1 MRAWSSRTRGP
12 IVRSENEKRIYL
24 SRKPFRLVDSSY
36 VDAISGDGTAL
47 PFKIRFRSAGRMDD
61 RRESGLLRV
70 KKIWRHRRRQQ
81 RRIFFDLGL
90 PGRPVFVERVQQSF
104 FNRR

>member
-1 MRAWSSRTRGP
+1 MRARSSRARGP
-12 IVRSENEKRIYL
+12 IVRSENEKGIYL

-36 VDAISGDGTAL
+36 VDPISGDGTAL
-47 PFKIRFRSAGRMDD
+47 PIEIKFRSAEHMDD
-61 RRESGLLRV
+61 RRESGLLRA
-70 KKIWRHRRRQQ
+70 KKIRRHRRRQQ